1 MRSIKVLNFVF
12 FSFWGFFSKSARREP
27 LVCVYQ
33 GYRQDKNSEDEDIE
47 KWVTN
52 HLSMK
57 ERALI
62 ADEVT
67 APGFEAEVVIS
78 IGSATLGDVFM
89 SRARVQYIM
98 VNLDI
103 LRSV

>member
-1 MRSIKVLNFVF
+1 
-12 FSFWGFFSKSARREP
+12 
-27 LVCVYQ
+27 
-33 GYRQDKNSEDEDIE
+33 
-47 KWVTN
+47 
-52 HLSMK
+52 MK